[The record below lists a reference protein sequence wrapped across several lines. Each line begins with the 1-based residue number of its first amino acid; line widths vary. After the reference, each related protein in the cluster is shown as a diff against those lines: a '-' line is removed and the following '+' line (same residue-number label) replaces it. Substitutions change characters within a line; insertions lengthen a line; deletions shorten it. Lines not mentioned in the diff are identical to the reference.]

1 MRDQVIVLR
10 PNGLREEIDL
20 CDIDTRIK
28 PHVGAMRYSDKSK
41 KSFIDTIIVTKK
53 QMFTPEGIEMLK
65 EISAQLDVP
74 EVNHG

>member
-20 CDIDTRIK
+20 CDICTSIQ
-28 PHVGAMRYSDKSK
+28 PHVGAMKHSDRSK
-41 KSFIDTIIVTKK
+41 KAFIDTILVTKRH
-53 QMFTPEGIEMLK
+53 MFTPEGIEMLK